1 MEVAPY
7 AVQLPGCWTQEDLHE
22 VASLCGPW
30 GCQARWPPEAV
41 LLFLLNWAMD
51 NRQHTFERYLPE
63 AWPLL
68 RALVQGWALP
78 MAPVAVTPAA
88 LCQVRQRLGM
98 RALQALHQ
106 KANAHAS
113 ADLDMLT
120 RRWGLRLWAVDGS
133 WLNLPPEP
141 VLAKQ
146 FGRPSGT
153 ENGRLPLPQAL
164 LVSLDLVNLGW
175 IVDYRLEPC
184 HYPELRA
191 GIALAAGLGP
201 GDLLLADRLF
211 FDTPWMKELR
221 DRCVELLWRV
231 TAVRWKSFCDASRTN
246 VRELRQRGG
255 IVDCQVMLKV
265 DTDHRGQPRGG
276 LLPLRYLEL
285 PPCHSGQETMR
296 LLTSLSAERLPAH
309 EAADG
314 YHQRWGVETDIRF
327 YKGPDHL
334 PVVLS
339 RKPDTVQQEVLL
351 RLLAHNW
358 VRSVQAQACLLA
370 RAADSGSFPP
380 SGDEFAARPDHRR
393 FHPTRLAPLRYRRHS
408 RRCWRSDSAA
418 SICPAP
424 IHRHT
429 ATIASGPSLG

>member
-1 MEVAPY
+1 MALLTN
-7 AVQLPGCWTQEDLHE
+7 AVELPGCWTRDDLHE
-22 VASLCGPW
+22 VALLCGPW
-30 GCQARWPPEAV
+30 GRQARWPPEAV

-51 NRQHTFERYLPE
+51 NRQHTFERYLLE
-63 AWPLL
+63 AWPSL

-78 MAPVAVTPAA
+78 MAAVAVTPAA
-88 LCQVRQRLGM
+88 LCQVRQRLGL
-98 RALQALHQ
+98 RALQALQQ
-106 KANAHAS
+106 KANARAS
-113 ADLDMLT
+113 ADFDLLT
-120 RRWGLRLWAVDGS
+120 RRWGLRLWAVDGA
-133 WLNLPPEP
+133 WLNLPPDP
-141 VLAKQ
+141 LLAKQ

-164 LVSLDLVNLGW
+164 LVSLDMVNLGW
-175 IVDYRLEPC
+175 IADYRLQPC

-191 GIALAAGLGP
+191 GIELTAGLGP

-221 DRCVELLWRV
+221 QRQVELLWRV
-231 TAVRWKSFCDASRTN
+231 TAVRWKSFCDASRTR
-246 VRELRQRGG
+246 VQELRQRGG

-265 DTDHRGQPRGG
+265 DTDHKGQPRGG

-309 EAADG
+309 EAPDG

-339 RKPDTVQQEVLL
+339 RKSSTVQQEILL
-351 RLLAHNW
+351 RILAHNW

-370 RAADSGSFPP
+370 RAADRGSFPP
-380 SGDEFAARPDHRR
+380 SGANLAARADRRRSPPRGLAPSRHRR
-393 FHPTRLAPLRYRRHS
+393 QPRRGWQS
-408 RRCWRSDSAA
+408 CSAVG
-418 SICPAP
+418 ICPAP
-424 IHRHT
+424 IHRNP
-429 ATIASGPSLG
+429 ARIISSAPP